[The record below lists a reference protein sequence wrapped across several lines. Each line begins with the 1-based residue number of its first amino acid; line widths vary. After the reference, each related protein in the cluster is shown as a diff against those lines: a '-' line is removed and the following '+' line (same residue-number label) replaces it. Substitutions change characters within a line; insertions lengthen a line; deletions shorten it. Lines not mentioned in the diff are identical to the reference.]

1 MKVLFICNKSPYPPN
16 EGGSLG
22 MYVFI
27 KGIAE
32 AGHQVKVLA
41 LNTNKSY
48 ISYQDIPEEF
58 RKQTRI
64 ELIDKDLSLNPLAA
78 FLNLFSRKSYHV
90 ERFISKEFEVKITE
104 VLKKETFDIVQVE
117 YLYMAPYLKVIRKF
131 SKAKVILRSHNIE
144 HMIWARITSISGNPL
159 KKLYLGILTRRLK
172 NYELSVLQDFDGVTT
187 VSKIDAE
194 FFVRSGIHVPVIDIP
209 FGIDI
214 DKYDF
219 KKNSYEFPSL
229 FHLGAMN
236 WIPNQEGIKWF
247 LDHAWPL
254 IHEKYPNLKFYLA
267 GRMMPDWLLNTVQ
280 PNVEILGEVADA
292 TEFINSKAVMIVP
305 LFSGSGIRVKIIE
318 GMALG
323 KTVISTG
330 IGAEGIEFT
339 DHKNILIAN
348 TPEEFVKAVGF
359 CINDRD
365 LCDQIGKN
373 ARELIELNHSL
384 RNIIRKLEDFYT
396 SVMKN

>member
-27 KGIAE
+27 KGIAD

-48 ISYQDIPEEF
+48 IDPANVPEDF

-64 ELIDKDLSLNPLAA
+64 EFIDKDLRVKPVAA
-78 FLNLFSRKSYHV
+78 FLNLFSSRSFHV
-90 ERFISKEFEVKITE
+90 ERFISGKFEDKLTE
-104 VLKKETFDIVQVE
+104 VLKNEVFDIVQVE
-117 YLYMAPYLKVIRKF
+117 YLYMAPYLKLIRKY

-144 HMIWARITSISGNPL
+144 HMIWGRITSITRNPM
-159 KKLYLGILTRRLK
+159 KKAYLNLLSKRLK
-172 NYELSVLQDFDGVTT
+172 NYELSVINDFDGMTT
-187 VSKIDAE
+187 VSKIDAGY
-194 FFVRSGIHVPVIDIP
+194 FRNSGCRIPVSDIP

-214 DKYDF
+214 DKYH
-219 KKNSYEFPSL
+219 KGENSFEFPSL

-236 WIPNQEGIKWF
+236 WIPNLEGIKWF

-254 IHEKYPNLKFYLA
+254 IHKKFPGLKFYLA
-267 GRMMPDWLLNTVQ
+267 GRLMPEWLLKIRL
-280 PNVEILGEVADA
+280 PNVEVLGEVPDA
-292 TEFINSKAVMIVP
+292 TAFINSKAVMIVP

-323 KTVISTG
+323 KAVISTA
-330 IGAEGIEFT
+330 IGAEGIEYT
-339 DHKNILIAN
+339 NGENIMIAN
-348 TPEEFVKAVGF
+348 DPPEFLEAIER
-359 CINDRD
+359 CINNRGFTER
-365 LCDQIGKN
+365 LGTN
-373 ARELIELNHSL
+373 ARKLIEDQHSL
-384 RNIIRKLEDFYT
+384 RTIIQKLVTFYA
-396 SVMKN
+396 SVTEN